1 MFGSFLPNYMMNNTI
16 LPWSAELGFM
26 GDFTYFNSPNLW
38 LQMQMPMFNPYMTMP
53 GMGDTFMLQNM
64 YNQGFMMA
72 EQSFFNSDMGMAA
85 QEIASF
91 KKDLETILA
100 QKELPADKK
109 QKLEEIKKLLEE
121 TEKKMK
127 ALTQSAS
134 KQNLQE
140 SKNKLAEIKGEI
152 QALKQAATLAVKPE
166 EETSESEETEESQ
179 QTEETEQTEQPQQ
192 TETPQ
197 GETPAAPVSETQ
209 AQPQQQQQQPAQ
221 SSEPTEAEQK
231 AYAQALNICKDIYVA
246 IDGLGTDE
254 EKLDAAIMSINKD
267 NVVFVM
273 DKWLLS
279 YQDKTGDD
287 SLMETIYDDI
297 FSGDDRKKYTEHI
310 LNALKE
316 KADELGIDISPEQ
329 AVVESQLGRWWRNDG
344 KIYQSIMDIHA
355 KLTNIPL
362 IDLVTAE
369 EEPQQEEKAA

>member
-16 LPWSAELGFM
+16 LPWSAELGLM

-53 GMGDTFMLQNM
+53 GMMSDTFMLQNM

-72 EQSFFNSDMGMAA
+72 EQSFFNSDMGMTA

-91 KKDLETILA
+91 KKELETILA

-109 QKLEEIKKLLEE
+109 KKLEEIKKLLEE
-121 TEKKMK
+121 TEKKLK
-127 ALTQSAS
+127 ALAQSAP

-166 EETSESEETEESQ
+166 EETSESEETEES
-179 QTEETEQTEQPQQ
+179 EQSEQPQQ

-197 GETPAAPVSETQ
+197 GETPAAPPSQTP
-209 AQPQQQQQQPAQ
+209 AQPQQPAS
-221 SSEPTEAEQK
+221 SSEPTEAEQE
-231 AYAQALNICKDIYVA
+231 AYSQALNICKDIYVA
-246 IDGLGTDE
+246 IDGPGTDE

-267 NVVFVM
+267 NVIFVM

-344 KIYQSIMDIHA
+344 KIYQAIMDIHA

-362 IDLVTAE
+362 VDLATAE
-369 EEPQQEEKAA
+369 EEPQQEEEKAA